1 MYILNDL
8 KKNVTFIILVE
19 FKTDDFSL
27 RNQSRERP
35 KDQDDKILIEIIE
48 YNPRQTIKESVFQ
61 RSLRYSIIVH

>member
-1 MYILNDL
+1 MNVYILNDL

-35 KDQDDKILIEIIE
+35 KDA
-48 YNPRQTIKESVFQ
+48 IKMIKF
-61 RSLRYSIIVH
+61 